1 MCRRSTASV
10 RTRLFTGVRMLL
22 TLGTAAKLTGQHRT
36 TILRAVRNGRLSATR
51 RDDGAHLIDP
61 AELERVFTIKR
72 MPDATDTP
80 EADADAQCCTQVSA
94 SPAARQSAHPGN
106 QPPLDAHTASHIAS
120 LEAEVR
126 GLQALLAEVRSSRDE
141 SRARDHEQIRQL
153 QEQNR
158 MLLAVLP

>member
-1 MCRRSTASV
+1 
-10 RTRLFTGVRMLL
+10 MLL
-22 TLGTAAKLTGQHRT
+22 TLGAAAKLTGQHRT

-72 MPDATDTP
+72 MPDAADTP
-80 EADADAQCCTQVSA
+80 KADVDAQRCTQVSA
-94 SPAARQSAHPGN
+94 SPAARQSAHPEN
-106 QPPLDAHTASHIAS
+106 QPSLDAHTASHIAS

-141 SRARDHEQIRQL
+141 ARARDHEQIRQL

-158 MLLAVLP
+158 MLLAALPPPRRSWRWTWWRS